1 MVNTETYHYENVE
14 LLITHFNR
22 SSSLER
28 LLDSFQKLSTSFGNI
43 VVSDD
48 GSRLDYLAELK
59 KLQKK
64 YEFNLIMA
72 RNNKGLGNN
81 INKGQDEVVKPYT
94 LYVQEDFVPEPGF
107 NDNFS
112 RALEIMETDESVDLI
127 RFYAYFRYPYLK
139 EYGQKFSE
147 MVFSKSLLKHDHLK
161 FYVYSDHPHLRRST
175 FFEKFDRYKEGLSGD
190 VTEFDMCLSFIKK
203 GGKGLFIKNF
213 KTMFEQVNTSSEP
226 STMNR
231 GNWKNDKNAFI
242 KTLRAVYVKFRLIK
256 NTIQLIRY
264 KD

>member
-1 MVNTETYHYENVE
+1 MIKTETYHYENVE
-14 LLITHFNR
+14 LLVTHFNR

-28 LLDSFQKLSTSFGNI
+28 LLESFKQLSTSFGNI

-48 GSRLDYLAELK
+48 GSRIEHLAELK
-59 KLQKK
+59 KLQIK

-94 LYVQEDFVPEPGF
+94 LYVQEDFVPEPEF
-107 NDNFS
+107 NDNFP

-127 RFYAYFRYPYLK
+127 RFYAYFKYPYLK
-139 EYGQKFSE
+139 EYGPKFSE
-147 MVFSKSLLKHDHLK
+147 MVFSNSLLKPDHLK
-161 FYVYSDHPHLRRST
+161 FYVYSDHPHLRRSN
-175 FFEKFDRYKEGLSGD
+175 FFEKFDRYKEDLKGD

-203 GGKGLFIKNF
+203 GGKGLFIKDF
-213 KTMFEQVNTSSEP
+213 KAMFEQVNSSSEP
-226 STMNR
+226 STMER
-231 GNWKNDKNAFI
+231 SDWKNQKNAFV
-242 KTLRAVYVKFRLIK
+242 KVLRAVYLKFRLVK

>member
-1 MVNTETYHYENVE
+1 MIKKETYHYENVE
-14 LLITHFNR
+14 LLATHFNR

-28 LLDSFQKLSTSFGNI
+28 LLNSFKQLSTSFGNI

-48 GSRLDYLAELK
+48 GSRLGHLEELK
-59 KLQKK
+59 KLQDK
-64 YEFNLIMA
+64 YEFDLVMA

-94 LYVQEDFVPEPGF
+94 LYVQEDFVPESGF
-107 NDNFS
+107 NENFP

-127 RFYAYFRYPYLK
+127 RFYAYFKYPYLK
-139 EYGQKFSE
+139 KYGPKYSE
-147 MVFSKSLLKHDHLK
+147 MVFSNSLLKYDHLK

-203 GGKGLFIKNF
+203 GGKGLFIKDF
-213 KTMFEQVNTSSEP
+213 KAMFEQVNTSSEP

-231 GNWKNDKNAFI
+231 GNWKTSENTFI
-242 KTLRAVYVKFRLIK
+242 RALRAVYLKFRLVK

>member
-1 MVNTETYHYENVE
+1 MKEKKTYHYDNVE
-14 LLITHFNR
+14 LLVTHFNR
-22 SSSLER
+22 SNSLER
-28 LLDSFQKLSTSFGNI
+28 LLKAFKSLRTTFGNI

-48 GSRLDYLAELK
+48 GSRLEHMAELK
-59 KLQKK
+59 KLQNE
-64 YEFNLIMA
+64 YDFNLVMA

-81 INKGQDEVVKPYT
+81 INKGQDEIAKPYT

-107 NDNFS
+107 NDNFP
-112 RALEIMETDESVDLI
+112 RALEIMDTDESVDLI
-127 RFYAYFRYPYLK
+127 RFYAYFKYPYLK
-139 EYGQKFSE
+139 KYGPKYSE

-190 VTEFDMCLSFIKK
+190 VTEFDMCLSFIKN
-203 GGKGLFIKNF
+203 GGKGLFIKDF
-213 KTMFEQVNTSSEP
+213 KAMFEQVNTSSEP
-226 STMNR
+226 STMER
-231 GNWKNDKNAFI
+231 GSWKNSKNVFI
-242 KTLRAVYVKFRLIK
+242 KALRAVYVKFRLIK